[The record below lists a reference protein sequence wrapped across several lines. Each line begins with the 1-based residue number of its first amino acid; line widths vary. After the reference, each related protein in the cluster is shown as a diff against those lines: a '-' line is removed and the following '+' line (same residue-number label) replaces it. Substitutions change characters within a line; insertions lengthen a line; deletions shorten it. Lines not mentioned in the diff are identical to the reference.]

1 MPPPKVCQFLQL
13 TFSVHILKLRFNHMV
28 IMENYFIFAAMT
40 WKMLWTENSKAQ
52 MADKPNQH
60 SNTEPTH
67 HSTTPTILAIT
78 SSHYTGH
85 SYWQKLLGQMKTMSS
100 TCSRTSADF
109 FSSAT
114 PDIFIRIDHNTS
126 FLQSSFSSQ
135 RSILRTIMY
144 DENEMLLEISS
155 YKATEL
161 PPHLGC

>member
-1 MPPPKVCQFLQL
+1 
-13 TFSVHILKLRFNHMV
+13 
-28 IMENYFIFAAMT
+28 
-40 WKMLWTENSKAQ
+40 
-52 MADKPNQH
+52 
-60 SNTEPTH
+60 
-67 HSTTPTILAIT
+67 
-78 SSHYTGH
+78 
-85 SYWQKLLGQMKTMSS
+85 MKTMSS

-135 RSILRTIMY
+135 RPILRTILY
-144 DENEMLLEISS
+144 GENEMLLEISS